1 MTNILSNRFF
11 QGGAAIAVLAIGFFA
26 YQNFSG
32 DDATEEVAS
41 EETAPEQEAAEQN
54 AATAETTENVDAIED
69 NVENA
74 VNNTDAS
81 DTINTTAEEATA
93 E

>member
-1 MTNILSNRFF
+1 MTNIFSNRFF
-11 QGGAAIAVLAIGFFA
+11 QGGAAIAVIAISFFA
-26 YQNFSG
+26 YQSIS
-32 DDATEEVAS
+32 DEEVA
-41 EETAPEQEAAEQN
+41 EETASADQTPATEAPAQ
-54 AATAETTENVDAIED
+54 AETTENVDAIED

-74 VNNTDAS
+74 VNNTEAS

>member
-11 QGGAAIAVLAIGFFA
+11 QGGIAIAAIAIAFFG
-26 YQNFSG
+26 YQNFSS
-32 DDATEEVAS
+32 EEVSAEVATQATDS
-41 EETAPEQEAAEQN
+41 EQAVTTSAEV
-54 AATAETTENVDAIED
+54 TEGTDAIED

-74 VNNTDAS
+74 VNNTEAS
-81 DTINTTAEEATA
+81 DTINTADEEATA